1 MLTWHTTIHFS
12 LHYNHS
18 IIIVLS
24 QVEREKIKTE
34 EVATKSVM
42 KSSELDKNLIRM
54 EEENL
59 DLNKSLQI
67 TQAQLS
73 EAEQQHAQ
81 RYKLKYSFILSQKHG
96 TEYKELWT

>member
-1 MLTWHTTIHFS
+1 MSYKCGS
-12 LHYNHS
+12 LQENLF
-18 IIIVLS
+18 IIIFS

-42 KSSELDKNLIRM
+42 KSSELDKNLIRL
-54 EEENL
+54 EEENI

-67 TQAQLS
+67 TQSQLS

-81 RYKLKYSFILSQKHG
+81 R
-96 TEYKELWT
+96 